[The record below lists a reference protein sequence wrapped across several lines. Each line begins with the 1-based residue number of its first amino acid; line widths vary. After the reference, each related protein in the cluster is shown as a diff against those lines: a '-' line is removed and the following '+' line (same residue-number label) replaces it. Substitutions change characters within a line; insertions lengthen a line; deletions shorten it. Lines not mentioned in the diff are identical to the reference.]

1 MEMMSHTE
9 SPRRG
14 VVAERLL
21 VTKEMGTFVDALQE
35 GKGYR
40 SAAESAGFAES
51 AAMSYMAIA
60 FAETVVET

>member
-14 VVAERLL
+14 VVAQRLL

-40 SAAESAGFAES
+40 SAAESAGFA
-51 AAMSYMAIA
+51 
-60 FAETVVET
+60 